1 MSLRERILETTL
13 DLVATRGIAAT
24 SVQDIADASSCA
36 KASVLY
42 HFSHKEQLIDEAL
55 QPALEA
61 ITNLLENA
69 TRRGL
74 TSADAQEVFTK
85 DLVEVLVEHRRA
97 IHTVITHPY
106 LVDSIPAL
114 GQAHTLMA
122 GLAELVSTHTPG
134 EHERMRFGI
143 ALAGVTY
150 ALVSTE
156 LLGIGTLDQAELTA
170 SLTSALHDIVLG
182 PHLTSSGMA

>member
-1 MSLRERILETTL
+1 MPLRNRILETTL
-13 DLVATRGIAAT
+13 DLIARRGIAAT

-42 HFSHKEQLIDEAL
+42 HFSHKEELIDEAL
-55 QPALEA
+55 RPALAAISTLLAEA
-61 ITNLLENA
+61 AN
-69 TRRGL
+69 RGL
-74 TSADAQEVFTK
+74 GNREAKLAFTEA
-85 DLVEVLVEHRRA
+85 LVDILIEHRRA

-106 LVDSIPAL
+106 LVDAIPAL
-114 GQAHTLMA
+114 EQAHTLMA
-122 GLAELVSTHTPG
+122 GLAELVSDHTAG

-156 LLGIGTLDQAELTA
+156 LLGIGTLNDNDLKS
-170 SLTSALHDIVLG
+170 SLTSALQDIVLHDK
-182 PHLTSSGMA
+182 PAASGVV

>member
-1 MSLRERILETTL
+1 MPLRDRILETTL
-13 DLVATRGIAAT
+13 DLLAKKGIAAT

-42 HFSHKEQLIDEAL
+42 HFSHKEELIDEAL
-55 QPALEA
+55 RPSLAAIGAL
-61 ITNLLENA
+61 LVDA
-69 TRRGL
+69 TSRGL
-74 TSADAQEVFTK
+74 SNREAKRAFTET
-85 DLVEVLVEHRRA
+85 LVDMLIEHRRA

-114 GQAHTLMA
+114 AQAHSLMA
-122 GLAELVSTHTPG
+122 GLAELVSDHTAG

-156 LLGIGTLDQAELTA
+156 LLGIGTLNEHDLKT
-170 SLTSALHDIVLG
+170 SLTSALQDIVLHDK
-182 PHLTSSGMA
+182 PATSSVA

>member
-1 MSLRERILETTL
+1 VPLRDRILETTL
-13 DLVATRGIAAT
+13 ELLAKRGISAT
-24 SVQDIADASSCA
+24 SVQDIADASGCA

-55 QPALEA
+55 RPALTAVAALLQEA
-61 ITNLLENA
+61 TE
-69 TRRGL
+69 RGL
-74 TSADAQEVFTK
+74 TSLEAQRIFTE
-85 DLVEVLVEHRRA
+85 DLVGVLIEHRKA

-114 GQAHTLMA
+114 EQANTLMA
-122 GLAELVSTHTPG
+122 GLAELVSNHTKG

-156 LLGIGTLDQAELTA
+156 LLGIGTLDETELTR
-170 SLTSALHDIVLG
+170 SLTSALQDIVLH
-182 PHLTSSGMA
+182 PNAAPSDVA

>member
-1 MSLRERILETTL
+1 MPLRDRILETSL
-13 DLVATRGIAAT
+13 DLIASRGIAAT
-24 SVQDIADASSCA
+24 SVQDIADACECA

-55 QPALEA
+55 RPALEA
-61 ITNLLENA
+61 IGTLLGEA
-69 TRRGL
+69 QKRGL
-74 TSADAQEVFTK
+74 HSLDAKFSFTEA
-85 DLVEVLVEHRRA
+85 LVEILIEHRRA
-97 IHTVITHPY
+97 IHLVITHPY

-114 GQAHTLMA
+114 EQAHTLMA
-122 GLAELVSTHTPG
+122 GLAELVSDHTAG

-156 LLGIGTLDQAELTA
+156 LLGIGTLNEADLKI
-170 SLTSALHDIVLG
+170 SLTQALQDIVLNQH
-182 PHLTSSGMA
+182 PTSSSVA

>member
-1 MSLRERILETTL
+1 VSLRDRILETTL
-13 DLVATRGIAAT
+13 ELLAKQGIVAT
-24 SVQDIADASSCA
+24 SVQDIADASECA

-55 QPALEA
+55 RPALAA
-61 ITNLLENA
+61 IAHLLEKA
-69 TRRGL
+69 TQLGL
-74 TSADAQEVFTK
+74 TSLEAQRIFTE
-85 DLVEVLVEHRRA
+85 DLVGILIEHRRA

-106 LVDSIPAL
+106 LVSTIPAL
-114 GQAHTLMA
+114 EQAHILMA
-122 GLAELVSTHTPG
+122 GLAELVSHHTTG

-156 LLGIGTLDQAELTA
+156 LLGIGTLDETELKH
-170 SLTSALHDIVLG
+170 SLTSALQDIVLHTNKA
-182 PHLTSSGMA
+182 PSSVA